1 MSAVPVP
8 RPTTIISGGQT
19 GADFGALIAAEQL
32 GIETAGYAPLGYL
45 TDDGPMP
52 LLAEYK
58 IKEAPTADWAA
69 RDILNVEMCDGLI
82 AFLFNVPM
90 TGRGTEKTINC
101 VATGRHEQGR
111 EWGPIYQGS
120 TLGNTYQTID
130 VAADPAKPDS
140 KPKSIIIIYDLAP
153 QNVELVARDI
163 RTFLRTRSVTK
174 LMISGPCQRTFLE
187 TPGINVEQLVKSV
200 LIKVFA

>member
-1 MSAVPVP
+1 MSAVP

-32 GIETAGYAPLGYL
+32 GITTAGYAPLGFL

-52 LLAEYK
+52 LLAEYN

-69 RDILNVEMCDGLI
+69 RDILNVEMCDGLL

-90 TGRGTEKTINC
+90 TGRGTKKTVNC
-101 VATGRHEQGR
+101 VLTGRHEEGG
-111 EWGPIYQGS
+111 EWGPVHKES
-120 TLGNTYQTID
+120 TLGNSYQTVD
-130 VAADPAKPDS
+130 TAS
-140 KPKSIIIIYDLAP
+140 KSVMVIYDLAP
-153 QNVELVARDI
+153 QNVEVVARDI
-163 RTFLRTRSVTK
+163 RTFLRSRAIK
-174 LMISGPCQRTFLE
+174 NLMISGPCQRTFLE

-200 LIKVFA
+200 LISVFA